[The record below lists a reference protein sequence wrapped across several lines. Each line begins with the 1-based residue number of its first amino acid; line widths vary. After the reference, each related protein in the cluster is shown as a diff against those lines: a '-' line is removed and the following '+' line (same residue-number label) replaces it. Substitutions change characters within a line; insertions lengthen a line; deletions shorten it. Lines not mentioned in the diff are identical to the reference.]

1 MIDDR
6 ALRGIEFG
14 LIREAGQDKS
24 QGGFNVKRVLSFLGI
39 VMLTGLLLIG
49 IIGCGDQTPDEGTP
63 DDGPAVDVDVVKIG
77 FIGPITGPN
86 AYQGVGA
93 RNAFEMAIEMANESG
108 EYPYA
113 IETIVLDD
121 ASEPATGAAAAQRI
135 VDDSAVVAAIGHW
148 NSPVADAT
156 IPVFKQA
163 EIPFII
169 WGAIAP
175 QLTSAEN
182 YPYITRVALTNHQQ
196 NVGLVRFLVE
206 EMGYTRFAIVSD
218 TTSYGVTN
226 TESFTS
232 ILETYPDVELLDV
245 HEIHVGE
252 TDFRP
257 VLTSVQALN
266 PQVVKFGGVVTEGG
280 LVRRQMHELG
290 MDNILMVGISGI
302 ADEKLIEIAG
312 EEAIEG
318 VITAKPGSSIEKMN
332 GGPEFVEEYDS
343 RGFAEPF
350 GVYGPY
356 AYDAVGIILQA
367 LKEVGPDRAALI
379 DAITGT
385 SFTGLLG
392 TTTFDEIGQ
401 TENIL
406 VSIQVAQDGHFVD
419 WEESEYAAGL
429 RTLPGLE

>member
-1 MIDDR
+1 VKRYKNI
-6 ALRGIEFG
+6 FG
-14 LIREAGQDKS
+14 L
-24 QGGFNVKRVLSFLGI
+24 VLLVS
-39 VMLTGLLLIG
+39 LLIVG
-49 IIGCGDQTPDEGTP
+49 LIGCGQPAADDSGDDAAPDM
-63 DDGPAVDVDVVKIG
+63 DVVKIG

-93 RNAFEMAIEMANESG
+93 RNAFEMAIAMANESG
-108 EYPYA
+108 DYPYT

-135 VDDSAVVAAIGHW
+135 VDDPAIVAAIGHW

-169 WGAIAP
+169 WGAISPA
-175 QLTSAEN
+175 LTSPEN
-182 YPYITRVALTNHQQ
+182 YPYISRVALTNHQQ

-226 TESFTS
+226 TESFS
-232 ILETYPDVELLDV
+232 ALLAQYPDVELLEV
-245 HEIHVGE
+245 HEIQVGE

-257 VLTSVQALN
+257 VLTSIQGLN
-266 PQVVKFGGVVTEGG
+266 PEVIKFGGVVTEGG
-280 LVRRQMHELG
+280 LVRRQMAELG
-290 MDNILMVGISGI
+290 MQDILMVGISGI

-312 EEAIEG
+312 DSAIEG
-318 VITAKPGSSIEKMN
+318 VITAKPGTSIEKMP
-332 GGPEFVEEYDS
+332 GGEQFVAEYEA

-356 AYDAVGIILQA
+356 AFDAVGIILQA
-367 LKEVGPDRAALI
+367 LKDVGPDPAALI
-379 DAITGT
+379 PAINNI
-385 SFTGLLG
+385 SYDGLLG
-392 TTTFDEIGQ
+392 LTTFDEIGQ
-401 TENIL
+401 TQNIL
-406 VSIQVAQDGHFVD
+406 VSIQVAQDGQFVD
-419 WEESEYAAGL
+419 WEESEYAAGT
-429 RTLPGLE
+429 RTLPGK

>member
-1 MIDDR
+1 MKRYMSI
-6 ALRGIEFG
+6 FG
-14 LIREAGQDKS
+14 L
-24 QGGFNVKRVLSFLGI
+24 VLLVS
-39 VMLTGLLLIG
+39 LLIVG
-49 IIGCGDQTPDEGTP
+49 LIGCGQPAA
-63 DDGPAVDVDVVKIG
+63 DDGSVDDAGDDAAPEVDVVKIG

-93 RNAFEMAIEMANESG
+93 RNAFEMAIAMANESG
-108 EYPYA
+108 DYPYA

-135 VDDSAVVAAIGHW
+135 VDDPAVVAAIGHW

-163 EIPFII
+163 ELPFII
-169 WGAIAP
+169 WGAISPA
-175 QLTSAEN
+175 LTSPEN
-182 YPYITRVALTNHQQ
+182 YPYISRVALTNHQQ

-226 TESFTS
+226 TDSFS
-232 ILETYPDVELLDV
+232 ALLEQYPEVELLEV
-245 HEIHVGE
+245 HEIQVGE

-257 VLTSVQALN
+257 VLTSIQALE
-266 PQVVKFGGVVTEGG
+266 PEVIKFGGVVTEGG
-280 LVRRQMHELG
+280 LVRRQMAELG
-290 MDNILMVGISGI
+290 MQDILMVGISGI

-312 EEAIEG
+312 DDAIEG
-318 VITAKPGSSIEKMN
+318 VVTAKPGTSIEKMP
-332 GGPEFVEEYDS
+332 GGEQFVAEYEA

-356 AYDAVGIILQA
+356 AFDAVGIILQA
-367 LKEVGPDRAALI
+367 LKDVGPDPAALI
-379 DAITGT
+379 PAINNI
-385 SFTGLLG
+385 SYDGLLG
-392 TTTFDEIGQ
+392 LTTFDEIGQ

-406 VSIQVAQDGHFVD
+406 VSIQVAQDGQFVD
-419 WEESEYAAGL
+419 WADSEYAAGT
-429 RTLPGLE
+429 RTLPGK

>member
-1 MIDDR
+1 M
-6 ALRGIEFG
+6 
-14 LIREAGQDKS
+14 
-24 QGGFNVKRVLSFLGI
+24 KRYLSIFGI
-39 VMLTGLLLIG
+39 VLLVSLLIVG
-49 IIGCGDQTPDEGTP
+49 LIGCGQPAADDDSGDDAAPDM
-63 DDGPAVDVDVVKIG
+63 DVVKIG

-93 RNAFEMAIEMANESG
+93 RNAFEMAIDMANESG
-108 EYPYA
+108 DYPYT

-135 VDDSAVVAAIGHW
+135 VDDPAIVAAIGHW

-163 EIPFII
+163 ELPFII
-169 WGAIAP
+169 WGAISPA
-175 QLTSAEN
+175 LTSPEN
-182 YPYITRVALTNHQQ
+182 YPYISRVALTNHQQ

-226 TESFTS
+226 TESFS
-232 ILETYPDVELLDV
+232 ALLEQHPEVELLEV
-245 HEIHVGE
+245 HEIQVGE

-257 VLTSVQALN
+257 VLTSIQGLN
-266 PQVVKFGGVVTEGG
+266 PEVIKFGGVVTEGG
-280 LVRRQMHELG
+280 LVRRQMAELG
-290 MDNILMVGISGI
+290 MQDILMVGISGI

-312 EEAIEG
+312 DDAIEG
-318 VITAKPGSSIEKMN
+318 VVTAKPGTSIEKMP
-332 GGPEFVEEYDS
+332 GGEQFVSEYEA

-356 AYDAVGIILQA
+356 AFDAVGIILQA
-367 LKEVGPDRAALI
+367 LKDVGPDPAALI
-379 DAITGT
+379 PAINNI
-385 SFTGLLG
+385 SYDGLLG
-392 TTTFDEIGQ
+392 LTTFDEIGQ

-406 VSIQVAQDGHFVD
+406 VSIQVAQDGQFVD
-419 WEESEYAAGL
+419 WAESEYAAGL
-429 RTLPGLE
+429 RTLPGK

>member
-1 MIDDR
+1 M
-6 ALRGIEFG
+6 
-14 LIREAGQDKS
+14 
-24 QGGFNVKRVLSFLGI
+24 
-39 VMLTGLLLIG
+39 
-49 IIGCGDQTPDEGTP
+49 
-63 DDGPAVDVDVVKIG
+63 DVVKIG

-93 RNAFEMAIEMANESG
+93 RNAFEMAVAMANESG
-108 EYPYA
+108 DYPYT

-135 VDDSAVVAAIGHW
+135 VDDPAVVAAIGHW

-169 WGAIAP
+169 WGAISP
-175 QLTSAEN
+175 TLTSPEN
-182 YPYITRVALTNHQQ
+182 YPYISRVALTNHQQ

-226 TESFTS
+226 TESFS
-232 ILETYPDVELLDV
+232 ALLEQYPEVELLEV
-245 HEIHVGE
+245 HEIQVGE

-257 VLTSVQALN
+257 VLTSIQALE
-266 PQVVKFGGVVTEGG
+266 PEVIKFGGVVTEGG
-280 LVRRQMHELG
+280 LVRRQMAELG
-290 MDNILMVGISGI
+290 MQDILMVGISGI

-312 EEAIEG
+312 NEAIEG
-318 VITAKPGSSIEKMN
+318 VVTAKPGTSIEKMP
-332 GGPEFVEEYDS
+332 GGEQFVAEYEA

-367 LKEVGPDRAALI
+367 LKDVGPDPAALI
-379 DAITGT
+379 TAINNI
-385 SFTGLLG
+385 SYDGLLG
-392 TTTFDEIGQ
+392 LTTFDEIGQ

-406 VSIQVAQDGHFVD
+406 VSIQVAQDGQFVD
-419 WEESEYAAGL
+419 WADSEYAAGT
-429 RTLPGLE
+429 RTLPGK

>member
-1 MIDDR
+1 MKR
-6 ALRGIEFG
+6 Y
-14 LIREAGQDKS
+14 KS
-24 QGGFNVKRVLSFLGI
+24 IFGI
-39 VMLTGLLLIG
+39 VLLVSLLIVG
-49 IIGCGDQTPDEGTP
+49 LIGCGQPAADDDSGDDAAPDM
-63 DDGPAVDVDVVKIG
+63 DVVKIG

-93 RNAFEMAIEMANESG
+93 RNAFEMAIAMANESG
-108 EYPYA
+108 DYPYT

-135 VDDSAVVAAIGHW
+135 VDDPAIVAAIGHW

-163 EIPFII
+163 ELPFII
-169 WGAIAP
+169 WGAISPA
-175 QLTSAEN
+175 LTSPEN
-182 YPYITRVALTNHQQ
+182 YPYISRVALTNHQQ

-226 TESFTS
+226 TESFS
-232 ILETYPDVELLDV
+232 ALLAQYPEVELLEV
-245 HEIHVGE
+245 HEIQVGE

-257 VLTSVQALN
+257 VLTSIQGLEPEVI
-266 PQVVKFGGVVTEGG
+266 KFGGVVTEGG
-280 LVRRQMHELG
+280 LVRRQMAELG
-290 MDNILMVGISGI
+290 MQDILMVGISGI

-312 EEAIEG
+312 NEAIEG
-318 VITAKPGSSIEKMN
+318 VVTAKPGTSIEKMP
-332 GGPEFVEEYDS
+332 GGEQFIAEYEA

-356 AYDAVGIILQA
+356 AFDAVGIILQA
-367 LKEVGPDRAALI
+367 LKDVGPDPAALI
-379 DAITGT
+379 PAINNI
-385 SFTGLLG
+385 SYDGLLG
-392 TTTFDEIGQ
+392 LTTFDEIGQ

-406 VSIQVAQDGHFVD
+406 VSIQVAQDGQFVD
-419 WEESEYAAGL
+419 WAESEYAAGT
-429 RTLPGLE
+429 RTLPGK

>member
-1 MIDDR
+1 MKRYMSI
-6 ALRGIEFG
+6 FG
-14 LIREAGQDKS
+14 L
-24 QGGFNVKRVLSFLGI
+24 VLLVSLL
-39 VMLTGLLLIG
+39 VVGL
-49 IIGCGDQTPDEGTP
+49 IGCGQPAA
-63 DDGPAVDVDVVKIG
+63 DDDSGGDAAPEMDVVKIG

-93 RNAFEMAIEMANESG
+93 RNAFEMAIAMANESG
-108 EYPYA
+108 EYPYT

-135 VDDSAVVAAIGHW
+135 VDDPAVVAAIGHW

-169 WGAIAP
+169 WGAISP
-175 QLTSAEN
+175 TLTSPEN
-182 YPYITRVALTNHQQ
+182 FPYISRVALTNHQQ

-226 TESFTS
+226 TESFS
-232 ILETYPDVELLDV
+232 ALLEQYPEVELLEV
-245 HEIHVGE
+245 HEIQVGE

-257 VLTSVQALN
+257 VLTSIQALE
-266 PQVVKFGGVVTEGG
+266 PEVIKFGGVVTEGG
-280 LVRRQMHELG
+280 LVRRQMAELG
-290 MDNILMVGISGI
+290 MEDILMVGISGI

-312 EEAIEG
+312 DEAIEG
-318 VITAKPGSSIEKMN
+318 VVTAKPGTSIEKMP
-332 GGPEFVEEYDS
+332 GGEQFVAEYEA
-343 RGFAEPF
+343 RGFTEPF

-367 LKEVGPDRAALI
+367 LKDVGPDPAALI
-379 DAITGT
+379 PAINNI
-385 SFTGLLG
+385 SYDGLLG
-392 TTTFDEIGQ
+392 LTTFDEIGQ

-406 VSIQVAQDGHFVD
+406 VSIQVAQDGQFVD
-419 WEESEYAAGL
+419 WADSEYAAGT
-429 RTLPGLE
+429 RTLPGK

>member
-1 MIDDR
+1 MKRFLSI
-6 ALRGIEFG
+6 FG
-14 LIREAGQDKS
+14 LILLVS
-24 QGGFNVKRVLSFLGI
+24 LLVL
-39 VMLTGLLLIG
+39 GL
-49 IIGCGDQTPDEGTP
+49 IGCGQPAV
-63 DDGPAVDVDVVKIG
+63 DDGTADDTPADDVDVVKIG

-93 RNAFEMAIEMANESG
+93 RNAFEMAVAMANESG
-108 EYPYA
+108 DFPFT
-113 IETIVLDD
+113 IETIILDD

-135 VDDSAVVAAIGHW
+135 VDDPAVVAAIGHW
-148 NSPVADAT
+148 NSPVAEAT

-169 WGAIAP
+169 WGAISP
-175 QLTSAEN
+175 VLTSAEN
-182 YPYITRVALTNHQQ
+182 FPYITRVALTNHQQ
-196 NVGLVRFLVE
+196 NIGLVRFLVE
-206 EMGYTRFAIVSD
+206 DMGYTRFAIVSD

-226 TESFTS
+226 TESFTA
-232 ILETYPDVELLDV
+232 ILETYPGVELLEV

-257 VLTSVQALN
+257 VLTSIQASN
-266 PQVVKFGGVVTEGG
+266 PQVIKFGGVVTEGG
-280 LVRRQMHELG
+280 LVRRQMAELG

-312 EEAIEG
+312 DEAVEG
-318 VITAKPGSSIEKMN
+318 VITAKPGRSIDKMD
-332 GGPEFVEEYDS
+332 GGPAFVAEYEA

-356 AYDAVGIILQA
+356 AYDAVGIIFQA
-367 LKEVGPDRAALI
+367 LKEVGPDREALI
-379 DAITGT
+379 SAITGI
-385 SFTGLLG
+385 SYSGLLG

-401 TENIL
+401 TQNIL

>member
-1 MIDDR
+1 MKRYIS
-6 ALRGIEFG
+6 IFG
-14 LIREAGQDKS
+14 M
-24 QGGFNVKRVLSFLGI
+24 VLLVSLL
-39 VMLTGLLLIG
+39 VVGL
-49 IIGCGDQTPDEGTP
+49 IGCGQPAA
-63 DDGPAVDVDVVKIG
+63 DDGSGDDAGDDAAPEVDVVKIG

-93 RNAFEMAIEMANESG
+93 RNAFEMAIAMANESG
-108 EYPYA
+108 DYPYA

-135 VDDSAVVAAIGHW
+135 VDDPAVVAAIGHW

-163 EIPFII
+163 ELPFII
-169 WGAIAP
+169 WGAISPA
-175 QLTSAEN
+175 LTSPEN
-182 YPYITRVALTNHQQ
+182 YPYISRVALTNHQQ

-226 TESFTS
+226 TESFS
-232 ILETYPDVELLDV
+232 ALLEQYPEVELLEV
-245 HEIHVGE
+245 HEIQVGE

-257 VLTSVQALN
+257 VLTSIQALE
-266 PQVVKFGGVVTEGG
+266 PEVIKFGGVVTEGG
-280 LVRRQMHELG
+280 LVRRQMAELG
-290 MDNILMVGISGI
+290 MQDILMVGISGI

-312 EEAIEG
+312 NEAIEG
-318 VITAKPGSSIEKMN
+318 VVTAKPGTSIEKMS
-332 GGPEFVEEYDS
+332 GGEEFVAEYEA

-367 LKEVGPDRAALI
+367 LKDVGPDPAALI
-379 DAITGT
+379 PAIN
-385 SFTGLLG
+385 SISYDGLLG
-392 TTTFDEIGQ
+392 LTTFDEIGQ

-406 VSIQVAQDGHFVD
+406 VSIQVAQDGQFVD
-419 WEESEYAAGL
+419 WADSEYAAGT
-429 RTLPGLE
+429 RTLPGK